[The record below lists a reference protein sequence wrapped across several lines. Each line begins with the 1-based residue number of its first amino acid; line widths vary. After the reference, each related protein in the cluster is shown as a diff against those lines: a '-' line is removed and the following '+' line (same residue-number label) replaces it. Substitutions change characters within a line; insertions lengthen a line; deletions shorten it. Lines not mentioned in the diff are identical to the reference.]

1 MGEHATQ
8 RLIDSVEGV
17 EKIIDGL
24 GFCLSKEGDLLSQW
38 RGYADDA
45 TGVSIGFSE
54 DYLGQLAKAERE
66 PNKSGFT
73 LQKMEYEYP
82 EQKKL
87 VMPTYEKVKEL
98 INKGAFR
105 MPGPRSLLDTRS
117 KEEMELE
124 DKNVKKQILN

>member
-1 MGEHATQ
+1 
-8 RLIDSVEGV
+8 
-17 EKIIDGL
+17 
-24 GFCLSKEGDLLSQW
+24 
-38 RGYADDA
+38 
-45 TGVSIGFSE
+45 
-54 DYLGQLAKAERE
+54 
-66 PNKSGFT
+66 
-73 LQKMEYEYP
+73 MEYEYP

-105 MPGPRSLLDTRS
+105 MPEPRSLLDTRS